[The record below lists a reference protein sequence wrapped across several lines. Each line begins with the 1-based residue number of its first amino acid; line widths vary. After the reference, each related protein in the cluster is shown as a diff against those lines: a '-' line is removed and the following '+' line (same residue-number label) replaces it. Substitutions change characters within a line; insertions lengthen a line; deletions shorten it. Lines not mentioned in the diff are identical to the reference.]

1 MYWGA
6 IANTTA
12 SIFERLDLNETQP
25 KPLGGR
31 AEKYATHVMSLTVQ
45 TTRQDHRIAWLTA
58 LAITIHIAESVLP
71 SPVPGIKPG
80 LANVV
85 TIVAL
90 IQYGWTTAAWVAL
103 LRVVIGSLLIGT
115 FLSPTFLLSLAGA
128 LASITVLRLAV
139 WLPGRGFGP
148 VGFSLLA
155 AVAHMA
161 AQFFTAYW
169 VFIPHAGLF
178 HLLPVLM
185 TAAVIF
191 GVTSGIV
198 TQLALQRL
206 PCDEITTQ

>member
-1 MYWGA
+1 MN
-6 IANTTA
+6 I
-12 SIFERLDLNETQP
+12 
-25 KPLGGR
+25 
-31 AEKYATHVMSLTVQ
+31 TVP

-58 LAITIHIAESVLP
+58 LAITIHIAESALP
-71 SPVPGIKPG
+71 SPLPGIKPG

-90 IQYGWTTAAWVAL
+90 IQYGWATAAWVAL

-128 LASITVLRLAV
+128 LASITVLRIAT

-148 VGFSLLA
+148 VGYSLLA
-155 AVAHMA
+155 AMAHMA

-185 TAAVIF
+185 TAAIIF

-198 TQLALQRL
+198 TQMALQRL
-206 PCDEITTQ
+206 RADEIPAQ